1 MLSKIFKLGF
11 SSYSTILNSIKHP
24 EVLLYYAYNL
34 SYSISSSQDYI
45 GFVAELF
52 DLNEEE
58 VKNYLPNSDSRR
70 ILSQVLLKS
79 MSAGLMRR
87 PLSFKESLSL
97 YLIIRILK
105 PKIIVETGVGTGRST
120 AFILQA
126 LEDNNRGYLYSID
139 LNPGSGS
146 AIPDHLKYRWFF
158 ILGESRDVLP
168 YLLSLLKRIDI
179 FLHDSSHTYEN
190 MTFEFE
196 NAWRFLVKGGV
207 LLADNVDWNTA
218 FKDFCIKYNLSPVC
232 LSKKF
237 VGVRKL

>member
-58 VKNYLPNSDSRR
+58 VKNYLPNSDTRR

-87 PLSFKESLSL
+87 PLSFKESSSL
-97 YLIIRILK
+97 YLIIRIPK
-105 PKIIVETGVGTGRST
+105 PKVIIET
-120 AFILQA
+120 FQ
-126 LEDNNRGYLYSID
+126 YS
-139 LNPGSGS
+139 S
-146 AIPDHLKYRWFF
+146 
-158 ILGESRDVLP
+158 
-168 YLLSLLKRIDI
+168 
-179 FLHDSSHTYEN
+179 
-190 MTFEFE
+190 
-196 NAWRFLVKGGV
+196 
-207 LLADNVDWNTA
+207 
-218 FKDFCIKYNLSPVC
+218 
-232 LSKKF
+232 
-237 VGVRKL
+237 